1 MGAGMMGLAPC
12 WLADQSGMEM
22 QQNTFKRLSLAAI
35 FLLAG
40 ANAAAAHHAMGGAM
54 PTTFMQGFLSGI
66 GHPVIGIDHLAFII
80 AIGIAAAFVSG
91 GTGIIAGFIAAS
103 SLGVL
108 AHVVELNVPLAETLV
123 AASVIVAGAAL
134 AIGLT
139 SARGVWLAIAVIAG
153 LFHGYAFGESVVG
166 AERTVIGAYLIGLA
180 VIQAAIAVLAM
191 IVSRR
196 FLVAA
201 DKSSVG
207 LRAAGGAV
215 AVLGLFLLVVGLVE
229 A

>member
-1 MGAGMMGLAPC
+1 MQQTKIKRLGLA
-12 WLADQSGMEM
+12 
-22 QQNTFKRLSLAAI
+22 AA
-35 FLLAG
+35 FLMAG
-40 ANAAAAHHAMGGAM
+40 IGSAAAHHPMGGVT
-54 PTTFMQGFLSGI
+54 PTTFMEGFLSGI

-91 GTGIIAGFIAAS
+91 GIGIIAGFIAAS

-108 AHVVELNVPLAETLV
+108 AHVIELNVPLVEMLV

-139 SARGVWLAIAVIAG
+139 SARAGWVLLAVIAG
-153 LFHGYAFGESVVG
+153 LFHGYAFGEAVVG

-180 VIQAAIAVLAM
+180 VIMAAIATVAM
-191 IVSRR
+191 LVSRK

-201 DKSSVG
+201 EANPIG
-207 LRAAGGAV
+207 LRAAGGAL
-215 AVLGLFLLVVGLVE
+215 AALGVFLLVMGLVE

>member
-1 MGAGMMGLAPC
+1 MQQTKIKRLGLA
-12 WLADQSGMEM
+12 
-22 QQNTFKRLSLAAI
+22 AA
-35 FLLAG
+35 FLMAG
-40 ANAAAAHHAMGGAM
+40 IGSAAAHHPMGGVT
-54 PTTFMQGFLSGI
+54 PTTFMEGFLSGI

-91 GTGIIAGFIAAS
+91 GIGIIAGFIAAS

-108 AHVVELNVPLAETLV
+108 AHVIELNVPLVEMLV
-123 AASVIVAGAAL
+123 AVSVIVAGAAL

-139 SARGVWLAIAVIAG
+139 SARAGWVLLAVIAG
-153 LFHGYAFGESVVG
+153 LFHGYAFGEAVVG

-180 VIQAAIAVLAM
+180 VIMAAIATVAM
-191 IVSRR
+191 LVSRK

-201 DKSSVG
+201 EANPIG
-207 LRAAGGAV
+207 LRAAGGAL
-215 AVLGLFLLVVGLVE
+215 AALGVFLLVMGLVE

>member
-1 MGAGMMGLAPC
+1 MQQTIFRRLGLAAT
-12 WLADQSGMEM
+12 L
-22 QQNTFKRLSLAAI
+22 
-35 FLLAG
+35 LLAG
-40 ANAAAAHHAMGGAM
+40 ANAAAAHHAMGGAT
-54 PTTFMQGFLSGI
+54 PTTFMDGFLSGI

-108 AHVVELNVPLAETLV
+108 AHVAELDVPLVEMLV

-134 AIGLT
+134 AIGFT
-139 SARGVWLAIAVIAG
+139 SARGAWLLLAVIAG
-153 LFHGYAFGESVVG
+153 LFHGYAFGETVVG

-180 VIQAAIAVLAM
+180 LVQAAIAVLAM

-196 FLVAA
+196 LLVTA
-201 DKSSVG
+201 DRSPMG
-207 LRAAGGAV
+207 LRAAGGAL

>member
-1 MGAGMMGLAPC
+1 MQQTKIKRLGLA
-12 WLADQSGMEM
+12 
-22 QQNTFKRLSLAAI
+22 AA
-35 FLLAG
+35 FLMAG
-40 ANAAAAHHAMGGAM
+40 IGSAAAHHPMGGVT
-54 PTTFMQGFLSGI
+54 PTTFMEGFLSGI
-66 GHPVIGIDHLAFII
+66 GHPVVGIDHLAFII

-91 GTGIIAGFIAAS
+91 GIGIIAGFIAAS

-108 AHVVELNVPLAETLV
+108 AHVIELNVPLVEMLV

-139 SARGVWLAIAVIAG
+139 SARAGWVLLAVIAG
-153 LFHGYAFGESVVG
+153 LFHGYAFGEAVVG

-180 VIQAAIAVLAM
+180 VIMAAIATVAM
-191 IVSRR
+191 LVSRK

-201 DKSSVG
+201 EVNPIV
-207 LRAAGGAV
+207 LRATGGAL
-215 AVLGLFLLVVGLVE
+215 AALGLFLLVMGLVE

>member
-1 MGAGMMGLAPC
+1 MQQTKIKRLGLA
-12 WLADQSGMEM
+12 
-22 QQNTFKRLSLAAI
+22 AA
-35 FLLAG
+35 FLMAG
-40 ANAAAAHHAMGGAM
+40 IGSAAAHHPMGGVT
-54 PTTFMQGFLSGI
+54 PTTFMEGFLSGI

-91 GTGIIAGFIAAS
+91 GIGIIAGFIAAS

-108 AHVVELNVPLAETLV
+108 AHVIELNVPLVEMLV

-139 SARGVWLAIAVIAG
+139 SARAGWVLLAVTAG
-153 LFHGYAFGESVVG
+153 LFHGYAFGEAVVG

-180 VIQAAIAVLAM
+180 VIMAAIATVAM
-191 IVSRR
+191 LVSRK

-201 DKSSVG
+201 EANPIG
-207 LRAAGGAV
+207 LRAAGGAL
-215 AVLGLFLLVVGLVE
+215 AALGVFLLVMGLVE